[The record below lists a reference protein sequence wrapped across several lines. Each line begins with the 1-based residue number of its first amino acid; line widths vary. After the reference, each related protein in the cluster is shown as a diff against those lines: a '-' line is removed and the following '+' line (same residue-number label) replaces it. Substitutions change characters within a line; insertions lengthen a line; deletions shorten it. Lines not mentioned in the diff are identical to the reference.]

1 MLLIPIGQAD
11 NVVRRHPI
19 VCYALMALNLV
30 VFLAVRSAHPGRE
43 WAQEADQRWEDMVR
57 YLAERPYLELPP
69 VLAERCDQECREELQ
84 QVREEHERS
93 HGVPGQ
99 SIVAEQQQ
107 RFREKVEEVER
118 LLAQRPTHRLGY
130 VPAQPD
136 AARLLSSMFVH
147 AGWLHLLGNL
157 LFLFVSGPFVEDL
170 FGRPIFVALYFV
182 SGAVATLTH
191 AWSRPESVIPLV
203 GASGAIAGIMGAFLV
218 RLATARIRFLFLP
231 IPIIWAL
238 RFTFHLPAFVV
249 LPLWLLEQLWYASTS
264 TASGVAFW
272 AHVGGFA
279 FGAVVT
285 IALRLSRVEERLIH
299 PAIESQISLD
309 QDPGVLAAVEARAQ
323 GDLTRAAAEI
333 DRVLATK
340 PSHLDAWRES
350 YEIGLRGH
358 DPERAGRAAHRL
370 LELYERQGEGDL
382 AHRLVW
388 DALRHLRATLPA
400 RFLLAAARHFE
411 QRDEG
416 QEALDLLHQ
425 IVERFP
431 DDPAA
436 FRALFRS
443 AEILRQAGHL
453 DDARR
458 ALERAR
464 AHPACSEP
472 LVVERKLAELAGK
485 GAR

>member
-11 NVVRRHPI
+11 NVVRRHPV
-19 VCYALMALNLV
+19 VCYVLMALNVV

-43 WAQEADQRWEDMVR
+43 WAQEADRRWNDMVG

-69 VLAERCDQECREELQ
+69 VLAERCDADCRQELQ
-84 QVREEHERS
+84 QVREEHERA
-93 HGVPGQ
+93 HGVPAE
-99 SIVAEQQQ
+99 SIVAEQQD

-136 AARLLSSMFVH
+136 PARLLSSMFVH

-170 FGRPIFVALYFV
+170 FGRPIFAALYFI
-182 SGAVATLTH
+182 SGTVATLTH
-191 AWSRPESVIPLV
+191 AWTRPESVIPLV

-231 IPIIWAL
+231 IPILWAL

-249 LPLWLLEQLWYASTS
+249 LPLWLLEQLWYASTT
-264 TASGVAFW
+264 TASGVAWW

-279 FGAVVT
+279 FGAV
-285 IALRLSRVEERLIH
+285 IAAGLRLSRVEERLIH
-299 PAIESQISLD
+299 PAIEKEISLE
-309 QDPGVLAAVEARAQ
+309 QNPGVVAAVEARAQ
-323 GDLTRAAAEI
+323 GDMARAAAEI
-333 DRVLATK
+333 DRVLAAE

-358 DPERAGRAAHRL
+358 DPERSGRAAHRL

-388 DALRHLRATLPA
+388 DALRHQRASLPA

-416 QEALDLLHQ
+416 PEALDVYNE

-443 AEILRQAGHL
+443 GDILRRSGQPAE
-453 DDARR
+453 ARR

-472 LVVERKLAELAGK
+472 LAVERKLAGLG
-485 GAR
+485 